1 MSEADAMEG
10 SPRLEILKALGD
22 NTRYA
27 IYLEVARAPQ
37 PVGTAQIAESLDLHA
52 NTVRPHLERMKDLGM
67 LEIHVAAHG
76 GVGRPQH
83 LYAVAP
89 DAPSLG
95 LEPPVFPMVARML
108 LRLADAAGLE
118 GDEAVEVGR
127 DQGRERATRH
137 DPALPCS
144 RALTAELGE
153 LGFDPQA
160 VFDELEVSI
169 GFANCPFRELA
180 EANPDLV
187 CGLHQGMVEG
197 FVAARG
203 GGRVERFA
211 NLVDRVPCR
220 VDLQIEPV

>member
-1 MSEADAMEG
+1 M
-10 SPRLEILKALGD
+10 KALGD

-52 NTVRPHLERMKDLGM
+52 NTVRPHLERMRELGL
-67 LEIHVAAHG
+67 LEVSVAAHG

-83 LYAVAP
+83 LYCLAP
-89 DAPSLG
+89 EAPSLG

-108 LRLADAAGLE
+108 LRLAATAGVD

-127 DQGRERATRH
+127 DHGRDRAAGH
-137 DPALPCS
+137 DAGLPCA
-144 RALTAELGE
+144 RALVAELGE

-160 VFDELEVSI
+160 VIDELGAGI
-169 GFANCPFRELA
+169 GFAHCPFRELA

-187 CGLHQGMVEG
+187 CGLHRGMVEG
-197 FVAARG
+197 FVEARG
-203 GGRVERFA
+203 GARIDRFGT
-211 NLVDRVPCR
+211 LVDRDPCR
-220 VDLQIEPV
+220 VDLEIEPA